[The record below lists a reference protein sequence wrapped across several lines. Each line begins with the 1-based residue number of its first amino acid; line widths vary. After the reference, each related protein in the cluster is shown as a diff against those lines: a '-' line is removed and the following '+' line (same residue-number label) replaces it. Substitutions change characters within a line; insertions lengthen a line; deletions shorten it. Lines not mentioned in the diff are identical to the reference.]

1 MKFRPILTASLAILC
16 PAFAGCA
23 GTTRTLTNTGLAAL
37 GGAAGNHFS
46 DGNPLVTAAGA
57 GAGVLLG
64 ETINYANQNTA
75 SKARVEGYN
84 KGRSDAVKQQY
95 WVQVNQQKG
104 TEGKSDEHTTLFEI
118 PLPEQQIDGA
128 ILEPTTRVLPIHE

>member
-1 MKFRPILTASLAILC
+1 MKLRPLFIVSLAILC
-16 PAFAGCA
+16 AGFAGCA
-23 GTTRTLTNTGLAAL
+23 GTTRAITNTGLAAL

-46 DGNPLVTAAGA
+46 DGDPLVTAAGA

-64 ETINYANQNTA
+64 ETLNYANQNA
-75 SKARVEGYN
+75 ANKARIDGYN

-95 WVQVNQQKG
+95 WVQVNQQKA
-104 TEGKSDEHTTLFEI
+104 TEGRSDEHTTLFEI

-128 ILEPTTRVLPIHE
+128 ILQPTTRVLPIHE